1 MHGVIQNVQPDNQR
15 CTCDKRNTK
24 LVMWVESMA
33 YVYSANVLY
42 EDELFHQ
49 PYIRHAL
56 AYQGGCV
63 CGAGVEF
70 VTLIAT

>member
-1 MHGVIQNVQPDNQR
+1 
-15 CTCDKRNTK
+15 
-24 LVMWVESMA
+24 MA

-42 EDELFHQ
+42 EDELLHK

-63 CGAGVEF
+63 CVELRSN
-70 VTLIAT
+70 VLP